1 VSKYVHQLSG
11 GDLRSI
17 AQANKVV
24 ASVNSQEE
32 FDELFSEIQN
42 PDRKVV
48 MRAADVIEKISIN
61 NPEFLQKHTT
71 DILAL
76 CQKATDKELKWH
88 LALLVSRINLNN
100 TAFEKTWATLA
111 NWATNQHESKIVR
124 VNSIQ
129 GLYELLMQKPELQHN
144 FDSILTELEKENIAS
159 IKARI
164 KKLKNVRK

>member
-1 VSKYVHQLSG
+1 MSKYLNQLSG

-17 AQANKVV
+17 AQANNVV
-24 ASVNSQEE
+24 AFVSSQED

-42 PDRKVV
+42 PERKVV
-48 MRAADVIEKISIN
+48 MRAADAIEKISIN
-61 NPEFLQKHTT
+61 NPEYLQKHTT

-100 TAFEKTWATLA
+100 AAFEKTWATLT
-111 NWATNQHESKIVR
+111 NWAINQHESKIVR

-129 GLYELLMQKPELQHN
+129 GLYQLLMQKPELQHN
-144 FDSILTELEKENIAS
+144 FDLILTELEKENIAS

-164 KKLKNVRK
+164 KKLKNVRG